1 MEKTVTI
8 PVYGMSCEHCVK
20 AATSALNAVKGVK
33 EVRVSLENKEA
44 QVVYDDDTT
53 SLGEMESASL
63 KKAIGLRKIEIACF
77 YFSGLIVA

>member
-33 EVRVSLENKEA
+33 EVQVSLKDKSA
-44 QVVYDDDTT
+44 QVVYDDDSI
-53 SLGEMESASL
+53 SLSEMESA
-63 KKAIGLRKIEIACF
+63 IIEEG
-77 YFSGLIVA
+77 YRVKEE

>member
-20 AATSALNAVKGVK
+20 AATHALRTVKGVK
-33 EVRVSLENKEA
+33 EVNVSLEDKRA

-53 SLGEMESASL
+53 GLAEMESA
-63 KKAIGLRKIEIACF
+63 IIEEGYRIKEE
-77 YFSGLIVA
+77 